1 MSSVLDDGGGRRGF
15 VGEAVAREIEGDG
28 AVGFGQCREDV
39 AVEVGAGWEAV
50 EEEEDGVTLAC
61 FRGVRHSEVCGI
73 AIGDST
79 HDETPHEGPTR

>member
-15 VGEAVAREIEGDG
+15 VGEAVAWEIEGDG

-39 AVEVGAGWEAV
+39 AVEVAACWEAV
-50 EEEEDGVTLAC
+50 EEEDGVALAC

-73 AIGDST
+73 AIVDST
-79 HDETPHEGPTR
+79 HDETPHEGHIR